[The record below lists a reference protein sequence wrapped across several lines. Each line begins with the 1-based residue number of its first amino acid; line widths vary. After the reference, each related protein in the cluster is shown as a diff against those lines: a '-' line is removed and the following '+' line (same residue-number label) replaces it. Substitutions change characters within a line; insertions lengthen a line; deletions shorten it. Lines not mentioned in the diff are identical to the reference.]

1 MRLTLEE
8 ALERDVLHSMRSLK
22 RGSLEMRMHHLFVTT
37 DAKWN
42 QTKLAPTVVPRSSE
56 KPV

>member
-1 MRLTLEE
+1 
-8 ALERDVLHSMRSLK
+8 
-22 RGSLEMRMHHLFVTT
+22 MHQLFVTT

-42 QTKLAPTVVPRSSE
+42 QTELAPTVVPRSSE

>member
-8 ALERDVLHSMRSLK
+8 ALERNGRTLH
-22 RGSLEMRMHHLFVTT
+22 EIAQAALFGDENAATLCDHRCEV
-37 DAKWN
+37 N
-42 QTKLAPTVVPRSSE
+42 QTELAPTVVPRSSA